1 MWIVVRI
8 KNSVIDEADPNA
20 SGDVN
25 SLGFVGTLAVKNEES
40 L

>member
-8 KNSVIDEADPNA
+8 KNSVIDEADLSA
-20 SGDVN
+20 RVDVN

-40 L
+40 M